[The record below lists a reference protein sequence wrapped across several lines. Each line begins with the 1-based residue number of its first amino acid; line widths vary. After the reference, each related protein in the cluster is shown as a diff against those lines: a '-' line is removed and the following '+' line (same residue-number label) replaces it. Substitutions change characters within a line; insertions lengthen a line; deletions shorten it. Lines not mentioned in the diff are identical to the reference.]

1 MNASRAYWGSVF
13 CAGNGLLVNS
23 GNILS
28 IMVLANGGTL
38 MAGNA
43 KQCIAAPSVTW
54 GQRTD
59 SLISYNASQV
69 WG

>member
-1 MNASRAYWGSVF
+1 M
-13 CAGNGLLVNS
+13 LVDS

-28 IMVLANGGTL
+28 IMVLASGGTL
-38 MAGNA
+38 MSGNV

-59 SLISYNASQV
+59 SYISYNATQV
-69 WG
+69 CG